1 MRRDRVVHIPV
12 VVGGAGSG
20 VGPIFGLILTVI
32 AIAVLIVVAIDR
44 AYPAPHYQPVT
55 SCEPFCPLTTVAYTP
70 PPAEFPFGGEQ

>member
-12 VVGGAGSG
+12 VVGGAGGG
-20 VGPIFGLILTVI
+20 VGAIFGLILAVTVL
-32 AIAVLIVVAIDR
+32 AVLIVVAVSC

-55 SCEPFCPLTTVAYTP
+55 SCEPFCPLTTAAYTP